1 MNNLDLVSFYEN
13 TSRVEGWLSFH
24 DVAVFDSI
32 LSQQVSA
39 RIEGDLLEIG
49 VYAGKSAVLLG
60 QYQQKNEVFHV
71 CDIFDVPTDD
81 KNSEEILSSYENLSR
96 KRFEANCVEFLGSLP
111 TIHECLSRDLAMILR
126 GNFFRFI
133 HIDGSHLY
141 DHVRADLNFAVESL
155 GDSGGLI
162 AVDDYRAQHT
172 VGVALAV
179 WDLVLEGVLV
189 PRVMTPAKIYLSK
202 PEAEFDHSFLEEKLN
217 SLEIQYVYEEIQ
229 QNRVLRTVGLTD
241 SQLYSGSNSLTP
253 YLPPIFV
260 NFIRKTYFWKKFRT
274 FRASL

>member
-1 MNNLDLVSFYEN
+1 MENSDLVSFYEK
-13 TSRVEGWLSFH
+13 TSCVEGWLSFH
-24 DVAVFDSI
+24 DVAVFDAI

-39 RIEGDLLEIG
+39 RMEGDLLEIG

-60 QYQQKNEVFHV
+60 QYQQKNECFHV
-71 CDIFDVPTDD
+71 CDIFNGPTDV
-81 KNSEEILSSYENLSR
+81 KNTEEILNSYENLSR
-96 KRFEANCVEFLGSLP
+96 KKFEANCMEFLGFLP
-111 TIHECLSRDLAMILR
+111 IIHECLSRDLAIKLK

-141 DHVRADLNFAVESL
+141 DHVRADLNFAVDSL
-155 GDSGGLI
+155 SDSGGLI

-202 PEAEFDHSFLEEKLN
+202 PEAEFDHSFLEEKLT
-217 SLEIQYVYEEIQ
+217 SLDVHYVYEEIE

-241 SQLYSGSNSLTP
+241 SQLYAGSNPLTP
-253 YLPPIFV
+253 YLPPFLV
-260 NFIRKTYFWKKFRT
+260 NFIRKTYFWKKLRT
-274 FRASL
+274 F